1 MAFPDRV
8 LCETEIMP
16 RHLMRPEDLGL
27 VRWAQEPHVPND
39 GDRVAWSEV
48 SLDLERDE
56 PVSNIMVAS
65 ARGDDE
71 PRRFSE
77 GPHDT
82 TPAWAPDGQFLA
94 FVSADPGPPAVHL
107 APLDG
112 GAPVKVETPGPVRW
126 YNWSPGG
133 DRLVLVVNIGG
144 RGAETDKAAERNAP
158 RAIRGTFN
166 RLDGAGWLDG
176 RDHLFVYD
184 VSRRSLRQISSGDY
198 NHAQPSWS
206 PDGSSIVFVSDR
218 SRSRDDRAEKGDLW
232 VVAST
237 GGRARRL
244 VGDLGGAAFPTFS
257 PDGRHV
263 AFSGLLGAE
272 QQAGRDN
279 RLFIVRSDGVGDVEK
294 LVPGLDRPV
303 AFTLSSKPFAW
314 LSDDELLF
322 TVVEAGT
329 IGIRRARFGE
339 RLGRAIVSGDAQVNG
354 LSVGGGDGRRILS
367 YASAWV
373 DSPAEILCLDLAKR
387 SGRPLQVSHAG
398 RELTRSVELLK
409 TERLQTKSADGLD
422 VEYFVIRPK
431 TGRAKPKSPAPP
443 LFLEIHGG
451 PSLYNPI
458 SELFP
463 YYQVL
468 AAAGYLVTLP
478 NPRGSI
484 GYGEQFTKQ
493 VRGDWAGKDF
503 QDLMTCADDV
513 IERGMA
519 DNLRQFVG
527 GYSYGGFMS
536 AWTVGQTTRFL
547 AAAVGA
553 PVVNLASMFGT
564 SDANTYFADALTGDP
579 WSSPAGLASRSPVSF
594 VRNVG
599 TPVFLYVYD
608 GDLRCPPGQA
618 DEFFIGL
625 KWFGK
630 DVEYIRYPGGSH
642 FSYFPMAGAPSQTED
657 RMRRVLDF
665 LGRHGGL
672 TAERP

>member
-1 MAFPDRV
+1 
-8 LCETEIMP
+8 
-16 RHLMRPEDLGL
+16 
-27 VRWAQEPHVPND
+27 VRWAQEPHVSHD
-39 GDRVAWSEV
+39 GDRVAWCEV
-48 SLDLERDE
+48 SLDLELDE
-56 PVSNIMVAS
+56 PVSNIMVAAS
-65 ARGDDE
+65 RGDNE

-77 GPHDT
+77 GPHDS
-82 TPAWAPDGQFLA
+82 TPAWAPGGRYLA
-94 FVSADPGPPAVHL
+94 YVSADPGLPTVHI

-126 YNWSPGG
+126 YTWSPSG
-133 DRLVLVVNIGG
+133 DRLVLVVNLGG

-158 RAIRGTFN
+158 RVIRGTFN

-176 RDHLFVYD
+176 RNHLFVYD
-184 VSRRSLRQISSGDY
+184 ISGHSLRQISSGDY

-206 PDGSSIVFVSDR
+206 PDGTSIVFVSDR
-218 SRSRDDRAEKGDLW
+218 SRSRDDRIEKGDLW
-232 VVAST
+232 VVAAT
-237 GGRARRL
+237 GGRPRRL
-244 VGDLGGAAFPTFS
+244 VGNIGGAAFPTFS
-257 PDGRHV
+257 PDGSRV
-263 AFSGLLGAE
+263 AFGGLLGAE
-272 QQAGRDN
+272 QEAARDT
-279 RLFIVRSDGVGDVEK
+279 RLFTVRSDGPGDVEQ

-303 AFTLSSKPFAW
+303 AFTLSAKPFTW
-314 LSDDELLF
+314 LSNDELLF

-329 IGIRRARFGE
+329 VGIRRAGLGE
-339 RLGRAIVSGDAQVNG
+339 RSGRDIVTGDAQVNG
-354 LSVGGGDGRRILS
+354 LSLGGDNDRRVLS

-373 DSPAEILCLDLAKR
+373 DSPAEIFCLGLAKR
-387 SGRPLQVSHAG
+387 SGRPLQVSFAG
-398 RELTRSVELLK
+398 RQLTRSVELLK
-409 TERLQTKSADGLD
+409 TERLRTKSADGLD
-422 VEYFVIRPK
+422 IEYFIIRAK
-431 TGRAKPKSPAPP
+431 AGRAKPKRPAPP

-553 PVVNLASMFGT
+553 PVIDQASMFGT
-564 SDANTYFADALTGDP
+564 SDANTYFADALEGDP
-579 WSSPAGLASRSPVSF
+579 WSSPAALASRSPVSF
-594 VRNVG
+594 VRNVE
-599 TPVFLYVYD
+599 TPVLLYVYD

-625 KWFGK
+625 KWFRK
-630 DVEYIRYPGGSH
+630 EVEYVRYPGGSH
-642 FSYFPMAGAPSQTED
+642 YSYFPMVGPPSQTVD

-665 LGRHGGL
+665 LKRHGGL
-672 TAERP
+672 PAERP

>member
-1 MAFPDRV
+1 M
-8 LCETEIMP
+8 
-16 RHLMRPEDLGL
+16 
-27 VRWAQEPHVPND
+27 RWAQEPHVSND
-39 GDRVAWSEV
+39 GERVAWCEF

-56 PVSNIMVAS
+56 PLSSIMVAAS
-65 ARGDDE
+65 RGDNE

-77 GPHDT
+77 GPHDFA
-82 TPAWAPDGQFLA
+82 PAWAPGGRYLA
-94 FVSADPGPPAVHL
+94 YVSAEPGPPAVHL

-126 YNWSPGG
+126 YNWSPSG

-144 RGAETDKAAERNAP
+144 RGAGTDKAAERNAP
-158 RAIRGTFN
+158 RVIRGTFN

-184 VSRRSLRQISSGDY
+184 VSGRFLRQISSGDY

-206 PDGSSIVFVSDR
+206 PDGSSVVFVSDR
-218 SRSRDDRAEKGDLW
+218 SRSRDDRIEKGDLW
-232 VVAST
+232 VVAAT

-244 VGDLGGAAFPTFS
+244 VGDIGGAAFPTFS
-257 PDGRHV
+257 PDGSRV
-263 AFSGLLGAE
+263 GFSGILGAE
-272 QQAGRDN
+272 QEAGRDI
-279 RLFIVRSDGVGDVEK
+279 RLFIVRSDGLGEIEQIAPD
-294 LVPGLDRPV
+294 LDRPV
-303 AFTLSSKPFAW
+303 AFTLSARPFAW

-322 TVVEAGT
+322 TVVDAGT
-329 IGIRRARFGE
+329 IGIRRARSGE
-339 RLGRAIVSGDAQVNG
+339 RSGRAIVSGDVQVNG
-354 LSVGGGDGRRILS
+354 LSVGGADGRRVLS

-387 SGRPLQVSHAG
+387 SGRPLPVSRAG

-409 TERLQTKSADGLD
+409 AERLQTKSADGLD
-422 VEYFVIRPK
+422 IEYFVIRRR
-431 TGRAKPKSPAPP
+431 TVRARPKSPAPP

-451 PSLYNPI
+451 HSLYNPI

-468 AAAGYLVTLP
+468 AAAGYVVALP

-503 QDLMTCADDV
+503 QDLMTCVDDV

-519 DNLRQFVG
+519 DSRRQFVG

-553 PVVNLASMFGT
+553 PVINQASMFGT
-564 SDANTYFADALTGDP
+564 SDANTFFADALAGDP
-579 WSSPAGLASRSPVSF
+579 WASPAALASRSPVSF
-594 VRNVG
+594 VRDVR

-625 KWFGK
+625 KWSGK
-630 DVEYIRYPGGSH
+630 EVEYVRYPGGSH
-642 FSYFPMAGAPSQTED
+642 LSYFPMVGAPSQTED

-665 LGRHGGL
+665 LRRHRGL
-672 TAERP
+672 PVKRP

>member
-1 MAFPDRV
+1 
-8 LCETEIMP
+8 
-16 RHLMRPEDLGL
+16 MRPEDLGL
-27 VRWAQEPHVPND
+27 VRWAQEPHVSND
-39 GDRVAWSEV
+39 GDRVAWCEV
-48 SLDLERDE
+48 SLDLELDE
-56 PVSNIMVAS
+56 PVSNIMVAAS
-65 ARGDDE
+65 RGDDE

-77 GPHDT
+77 GPHDFS
-82 TPAWAPDGQFLA
+82 PAWAPGGRYLA
-94 FVSADPGPPAVHL
+94 YVSAEPGPPAVHL

-112 GAPVKVETPGPVRW
+112 GAPVKVEAPGPVRW
-126 YNWSPGG
+126 YDWSPGG
-133 DRLVLVVNIGG
+133 DRLVLVVNVGG
-144 RGAETDKAAERNAP
+144 REAGTDKAAERNAP
-158 RAIRGTFN
+158 RVIRGTLN

-176 RDHLFVYD
+176 RNHLFVYD
-184 VSRRSLRQISSGDY
+184 INGHSLRQISSGDY

-218 SRSRDDRAEKGDLW
+218 SRSRDDRIEKGDLW
-232 VVAST
+232 VVPAT

-244 VGDLGGAAFPTFS
+244 VRDIGCAAFPTFS
-257 PDGRHV
+257 PSGSRV
-263 AFSGLLGAE
+263 VFGGLLGAE

-279 RLFIVRSDGVGDVEK
+279 RLFIVRSDGLGEVEQ
-294 LVPGLDRPV
+294 LVPDLDRPV

-314 LSDDELLF
+314 FSDDDLLF

-329 IGIRRARFGE
+329 IGIRRARVGE
-339 RLGRAIVSGDAQVNG
+339 RSGRAIVTGDAQVSG
-354 LSVGGGDGRRILS
+354 LSMGGRDDRRVLC

-387 SGRPLQVSHAG
+387 GGRPRQVSRAG

-422 VEYFVIRPK
+422 IEYFVIRPK
-431 TGRAKPKSPAPP
+431 AVRARPKSPPPP

-451 PSLYNPI
+451 PSLYNPF
-458 SELFP
+458 SELLP

-484 GYGEQFTKQ
+484 GYGEQFTKR
-493 VRGDWAGKDF
+493 VRGDLAGKDF

-547 AAAVGA
+547 AATVGA
-553 PVVNLASMFGT
+553 PVINLASMFGT
-564 SDANTYFADALTGDP
+564 WDGSTFLADELVGDP
-579 WSSPAGLASRSPVSF
+579 WSSPAALASRSPVSF
-594 VRNVG
+594 VPDVR
-599 TPVFLYVYD
+599 TPVFLYVCD

-630 DVEYIRYPGGSH
+630 EVEYLRYPGGSH
-642 FSYFPMAGAPSQTED
+642 YSYFPMVGAPSQTED

-672 TAERP
+672 PVKRP